1 MATGKMIVYVLNDKD
16 YAMHSLVCNL
26 EKYCPKLKSVW
37 VFKTL
42 IIKFNAILPVEN
54 MTLDKIL

>member
-1 MATGKMIVYVLNDKD
+1 MIVYVLNDKH

-26 EKYCPKLKSVW
+26 GKYCLKLKSVW

-42 IIKFNAILPVEN
+42 IVMFNAILPVEN
-54 MTLDKIL
+54 MTLNKIL